1 MWFYSHTIDSCS
13 VKWEQFL
20 PCTCDLNAAINR
32 ELKLLPL
39 CFSELDA
46 SFSTSLHHVIT
57 NNMNSCLNKSF
68 SPLKTSCR
76 AAMVMKN
83 PSIHRSHAIWQEDI
97 NTILLHFQW
106 LIFQIQ
112 FSHFIHH
119 TNLQICTASSMKN
132 IRKQKEHSLFNASV
146 TYPASPE
153 HFYLCLL
160 PTALIAPWCFSFW
173 GTWDTSNL
181 QCYP

>member
-1 MWFYSHTIDSCS
+1 MIILTFYVVLFPHDRLLLSDVRTIPY
-13 VKWEQFL
+13 L
-20 PCTCDLNAAINR
+20 YLYLYLYDLNAAINR
-32 ELKLLPL
+32 QLMKTPSSLLPGRHT
-39 CFSELDA
+39 ELV
-46 SFSTSLHHVIT
+46 FLHHCHHVIT

-83 PSIHRSHAIWQEDI
+83 PSIHKSHAMWQEGI

-119 TNLQICTASSMKN
+119 TNLQICTAPSMKN
-132 IRKQKEHSLFNASV
+132 IRKQKEHSLFNASL

-153 HFYLCLL
+153 HFPLCLL
-160 PTALIAPWCFSFW
+160 PIALITP
-173 GTWDTSNL
+173 
-181 QCYP
+181 